1 MERVELKELLKSMGI
16 DEKLVE
22 MPAIIEPIYKEV
34 MDKTVNQVRKSGI
47 IAVQEPDK
55 FLFDKKSITLE
66 KDGGASVDYD
76 DVSIRIN
83 SYGIQ
88 TSYSDGNEYD
98 FFSSII
104 RKVDG
109 TIESTSGNNGNGSW
123 GENVYLDNGSWSI
136 KNACGESIST
146 RSSIRYGVERPV
158 ELDKKSSLEEFDT
171 NSKSIIQ
178 NYPATAEWYA
188 KRREALE
195 ATIER
200 ETDPVLLEKRRVEAL
215 EAEVKRLTAVNRDLT
230 NRNEKLSSMLNRS
243 LEFMSEVRKSPVGQI
258 FFHRK
263 LKKYDEN
270 AKSLDS
276 GREMYD

>member
-1 MERVELKELLKSMGI
+1 MERAELKELLKNMGI

-22 MPAIIEPIYKEV
+22 MPGIVEPIYKEV
-34 MDKTVNQVRKSGI
+34 MDRTINQVSGNRMI
-47 IAVQEPDK
+47 SVHEPSK
-55 FLFDKKSITLE
+55 FSFDNKSITLD
-66 KDGGASVDYD
+66 KDGGAYVTYD
-76 DVSIRIN
+76 DVSIRLN

-88 TSYSDGNEYD
+88 TSYSAGNEYD
-98 FFSSII
+98 FFSSIV

-136 KNACGESIST
+136 ENARGESISK

-158 ELDKKSSLEEFDT
+158 VLDGKSLLEEFDT

-188 KRREALE
+188 KRREALA

-215 EAEVKRLTAVNRDLT
+215 ESEVKRLTAVNRDLT

-243 LEFMSEVRKSPVGQI
+243 LEFMSDVRKSPVGQI

-270 AKSLDS
+270 AKRLDS